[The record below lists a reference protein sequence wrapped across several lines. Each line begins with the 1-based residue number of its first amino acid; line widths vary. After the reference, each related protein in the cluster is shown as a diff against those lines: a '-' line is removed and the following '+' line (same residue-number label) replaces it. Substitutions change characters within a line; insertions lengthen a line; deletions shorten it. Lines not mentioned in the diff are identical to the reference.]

1 MTPEEIWRGKSDD
14 DLIAALM
21 RLKEYTPAGQLVI
34 KREAAHRG
42 LEVWRDAQA
51 PHQSEFDQLDPAPV
65 VSAALV
71 IPTICWVGGCV
82 ASLFAYSG
90 PPIDPKYLGDF
101 AMDPI
106 KTTLTVVVLG
116 LWVLVG
122 WIDYFKKKDAWNR
135 RHRST

>member
-1 MTPEEIWRGKSDD
+1 MDRKGV
-14 DLIAALM
+14 L
-21 RLKEYTPAGQLVI
+21 
-34 KREAAHRG
+34 
-42 LEVWRDAQA
+42 
-51 PHQSEFDQLDPAPV
+51 
-65 VSAALV
+65 
-71 IPTICWVGGCV
+71 

-135 RHRST
+135 RHRSA